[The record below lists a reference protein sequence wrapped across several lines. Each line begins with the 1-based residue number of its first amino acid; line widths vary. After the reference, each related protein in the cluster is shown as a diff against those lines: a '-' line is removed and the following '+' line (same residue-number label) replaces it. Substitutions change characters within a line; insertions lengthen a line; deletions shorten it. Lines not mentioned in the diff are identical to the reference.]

1 MRVWSLVLL
10 ALIWCSSARA
20 EPQELPPSH
29 SVKPELYATGFSF
42 AEGPTL
48 DRAGNLYV
56 VNYRTPGTIGRI
68 GADGAA
74 SIFCDLHKLAPVEGR
89 RPQANGLKLDTE
101 GRLIVADA
109 GAGRLL
115 RVSAD
120 GTMVE
125 VLADRCDAQRFQAIN
140 DVALDMAGNIYF
152 SDPGESNAE
161 NPTGA
166 VYRYDIRTKKCTL
179 LAKGLAFPNGLGLT
193 PDQKHLVVAESAKF
207 RLLMF
212 DLAADGAVSKQR
224 VLINFPTEDDGNL
237 RGGKFEPDGLIFD
250 AQGRCYVGMWSGGVV
265 NVVDVETGKLVRQ
278 YDAGGLQATN
288 CHFHGDYLYVTV
300 AAKEAVFRLKLGV
313 EGFAYVR

>member
-10 ALIWCSSARA
+10 GFVCCSSARA

-89 RPQANGLKLDTE
+89 SPQANGLKLDSE

-125 VLADRCDAQRFQAIN
+125 VLADRCDAHRFQAIN
-140 DVALDMAGNIYF
+140 DVALDVAGNIYF
-152 SDPGESNAE
+152 SDPGGSSAE
-161 NPTGA
+161 NPIGV
-166 VYRYDIRTKKCTL
+166 VYRYDIRTKKCAV
-179 LAKGLAFPNGLGLT
+179 LAKGLAFPNGLGVT
-193 PDQKHLVVAESAKF
+193 PDQKHLVVAESQRY
-207 RLLMF
+207 RLLIF
-212 DLAADGAVSKQR
+212 DLATDGTVSEQR
-224 VLINFPTEDDGNL
+224 VLIDFPTEDDGKI
-237 RGGKFEPDGLIFD
+237 RGGKFDPDGLIFD
-250 AQGRCYVGMWSGGVV
+250 ADGRCYVGMWSGGVV
-265 NVVDVETGKLVRQ
+265 NVVDVKTGKLVRQ

-300 AAKEAVFRLKLGV
+300 AAKEAVFRLKLDV